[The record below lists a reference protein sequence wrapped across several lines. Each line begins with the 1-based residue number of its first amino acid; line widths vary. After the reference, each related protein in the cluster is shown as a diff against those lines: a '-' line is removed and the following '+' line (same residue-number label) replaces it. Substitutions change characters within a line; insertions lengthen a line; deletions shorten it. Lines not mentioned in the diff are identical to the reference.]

1 MELRLPL
8 ARAFAN
14 GLEAVTVKAFLHA
27 RVDDDRPRRCG
38 VAVMNS
44 FLHGVLPASAVSKY
58 SSFFFCCV
66 CFSMPGHM
74 DGLVQLCD
82 VVSFL
87 FFWVVS
93 LKQNNGVC

>member
-1 MELRLPL
+1 MELKLPL
-8 ARAFAN
+8 ARAFAK

-38 VAVMNS
+38 VAVENL
-44 FLHGVLPASAVSKY
+44 FLHGVLQVLSVQHV
-58 SSFFFCCV
+58 FFLV

-93 LKQNNGVC
+93 LKQNNGGVWSL